1 MSVPR
6 QTVTGWLRLF
16 ATLLV
21 AAGLFARIAAPL
33 PAQAAAA
40 SSDLAGLGAAL
51 FTNGHLFPNLELGH
65 HIWRKKGMTYEDYL
79 GRRGLDKF
87 GKKEWNKLL
96 QDALKDIEALFNY
109 DRVYLGGGNTKKIDF
124 KLPANVT
131 VVSNESG
138 ILGGVYLWRD
148 QG

>member
-51 FTNGHLFPNLELGH
+51 CHADDGAPDQTPADPGSRDHCPLCGVAHAASFMPPFVAP
-65 HIWRKKGMTYEDYL
+65 
-79 GRRGLDKF
+79 GLPMPSVADLRQAH
-87 GKKEWNKLL
+87 G
-96 QDALKDIEALFNY
+96 
-109 DRVYLGGGNTKKIDF
+109 V
-124 KLPANVT
+124 NVAARPRAPPERAHPPTGPPT
-131 VVSNESG
+131 V
-138 ILGGVYLWRD
+138 
-148 QG
+148 